1 MRPVRHLLF
10 CLSLVAVPAVSAF
23 VASDAG
29 ASVMI
34 AVTWDALLKDAS
46 SVAVV
51 TPVEARS
58 VWEDGRIY
66 TYTRVHV
73 DNGVAGELG
82 TGAEAYVRTLGGVVG
97 KIGQI
102 VDGEP
107 VLTVGRPTLLFL
119 RPGPIGA
126 LEVSARAQGQFAI
139 TVDENKQQ
147 KLVRSSAVGVLFP
160 PKPGLTVEPLKGKL
174 STQSAASPQVS
185 QAPGPLAGDVLH
197 NKPLADGIREI
208 AAAWKRAHGK

>member
-1 MRPVRHLLF
+1 MRPVQRFLF
-10 CLSLVAVPAVSAF
+10 CLALSLPAASTFVST
-23 VASDAG
+23 DAR

-46 SVAVV
+46 SVALV

-66 TYTRVHV
+66 TYTRVRV

-82 TGAEAYVRTLGGVVG
+82 TGAETFVRTLGGVVG
-97 KIGQI
+97 KIGQV

-107 VLTVGRPTLLFL
+107 VLTVGRQSLLFL
-119 RPGPIGA
+119 HPGPLGST
-126 LEVSARAQGQFAI
+126 EVSARAQGQFAI
-139 TVDENKQQ
+139 TFDENKQP
-147 KLVRSSAVGVLFP
+147 KLVRSSGVGVLFP
-160 PKPGLTVEPLKGKL
+160 PKAGLAVDPTKGNL
-174 STQSAASPQVS
+174 SGQSIATTPVS
-185 QAPGPLAGDVLH
+185 HSPGPLAGEMLH
-197 NKPLADGIREI
+197 NKPLADGIRDI